1 MNHGPAS
8 PPGPASPGLS
18 HGVPPA
24 PASSTSGG
32 LRGHRLQTTDALQ
45 ASGPWAAVLPRSAA
59 GGPPCRFLPPRPAP
73 GTQLL
78 AEWTVRPAGVGGTRG
93 SCRLLQVGVGRQ
105 ESSLLGERG
114 AGSVWRTRPSDGG
127 ELSRLDMALVQYVHA
142 HTRIALV
149 QYVFTRTHMHSTG

>member
-8 PPGPASPGLS
+8 PLGPASPGLS

-45 ASGPWAAVLPRSAA
+45 ASGPWAGVLPSPAA
-59 GGPPCRFLPPRPAP
+59 GGPPCMFLPPRPAP

-78 AEWTVRPAGVGGTRG
+78 AEWTVRPAGVDGTQG
-93 SCRLLQVGVGRQ
+93 SCRLLEVGVGRR
-105 ESSLLGERG
+105 ESGGLGLY
-114 AGSVWRTRPSDGG
+114 G
-127 ELSRLDMALVQYVHA
+127 EPAQVMVENCQGWTWQSFSTYS
-142 HTRIALV
+142 
-149 QYVFTRTHMHSTG
+149 RTHA